1 MDKQFATN
9 KIKLTNYLMEKLE
22 HPTPLKIQK
31 SLYILWAFYAGS
43 YGSADFD
50 EEGNYEYNYPRS
62 LFEPHF
68 EAWKYG
74 PVDYDIYTLMK
85 KNEGPF
91 EEPEDLKGKR
101 LFEDMEAPVETNLQK
116 FTENVVQQIDKV
128 DDFSLVAR
136 THQDKCWSEKYI
148 EGVNHISMDA
158 EAIRAEYSQEM
169 A

>member
-43 YGSADFD
+43 YGSANIS
-50 EEGNYEYNYPRS
+50 EEEYGYDYPHS
-62 LFEPHF
+62 LFEPNF
-68 EAWKYG
+68 EAWRYG
-74 PVDYDIYTLMK
+74 PVDSEIYTKM
-85 KNEGPF
+85 NQSEGLL

-101 LFEDMEAPVETNLQK
+101 LFEGMEAPVETNLQK

-158 EAIRAEYSQEM
+158 EEIRAEYSQEM